1 MEVLCKSTNG
11 NAETQC
17 SVCGLGFVMFW
28 ERQSRSERAEML
40 IEIHKVLRNHHHSQK
55 GAEAHPGVGFYV
67 PERNGPNAPSG
78 VAFLGQA
85 PTWAL

>member
-1 MEVLCKSTNG
+1 MQVQYKITNE

-17 SVCGLGFVMFW
+17 SVCGLGLEMYW
-28 ERQSRSERAEML
+28 ERQSRLERAEML
-40 IEIHKVLRNHHHSQK
+40 IEVHRVLRNHHRSQK
-55 GAEAHPGVGFYV
+55 GTDAHPSVGFYI
-67 PERNGPNAPSG
+67 PERNSPNVPSG